1 VVDVSNKIKIK
12 KLGLSDYTETWQAMK
27 EFTKNRTP
35 EMLDELWIL
44 EHRPVFTLG
53 TNGKPEHIL
62 DAGDTPIVKI
72 DRGGQVTYHGPGQLV
87 IYLLLNLH
95 RRKLGVRKLV
105 SIIEDSIIK
114 LLANYNVVATSNPKA
129 PGVYVEEKKI
139 AALGLRVS
147 RGFTTHGLSLNVDMD
162 LSPFT
167 RINPCGYE
175 NLEVIQCKSLGIN
188 STLPKLA
195 DELVTLLKEQLSL
208 PVEN

>member
-1 VVDVSNKIKIK
+1 MVDVSNKIKIK

-27 EFTKNRTP
+27 EFTKNRSP

-44 EHRPVFTLG
+44 EHSPVFTLG

-114 LLANYNVVATSNPKA
+114 LLANYNVVAASNPKA